1 MSLKA
6 IMETVLVVGA
16 TGNIGVSAVTA
27 ALRSKRNVLAIVRN
41 KNSADKLVKYTG
53 SSKGITFA
61 EADVLSDS
69 GVKCVVD
76 QVRAGNPGFPA
87 CVFQRISPPPNYAT
101 TLTSPS
107 KPTSVS
113 SSNLEDPTPSD
124 ISFAVAYRD
133 TIGYL
138 LEQKNPASTW
148 TICTGSQGDLATH
161 PVPAMTQG
169 ALFPLTT
176 AAARENESTNVR
188 FNEIYLGY
196 RVEVDEIA
204 VQHGTKSSDFGNV
217 YELILANSEVRSS
230 RVRVDNLDDLKK
242 LKYQKKF

>member
-6 IMETVLVVGA
+6 IMETVLVVGS

-27 ALRSKRNVLAIVRN
+27 ALRSKRNVLAVVRN
-41 KNSADKLVKYTG
+41 QSSADKLVKLIG

-61 EADVLSDS
+61 EANVLSDS
-69 GVKCVVD
+69 GIKGVVE
-76 QVRAGNPGFPA
+76 QVREGKLPA
-87 CVFQRISPPPNYAT
+87 FQHVFSSVGGEYT
-101 TLTSPS
+101 TTPLPEITTAQLRSNFN
-107 KPTSVS
+107 VS
-113 SSNLEDPTPSD
+113 FEAN
-124 ISFAVAYRD
+124 FFAYRD

-138 LEQKNPASTW
+138 LEQKNPATTW

-169 ALFPLTT
+169 ALFPMTT
-176 AAARENESTNVR
+176 AAARENESTTVR

-196 RVEVDEIA
+196 RVEIDELA
-204 VQHGTKSSDFGNV
+204 EQHGVTKSSDFANV
-217 YELILANSEVRSS
+217 YELLLADPNVRSS
-230 RVRVDNLDDLKK
+230 RVRVDDLDDLKK